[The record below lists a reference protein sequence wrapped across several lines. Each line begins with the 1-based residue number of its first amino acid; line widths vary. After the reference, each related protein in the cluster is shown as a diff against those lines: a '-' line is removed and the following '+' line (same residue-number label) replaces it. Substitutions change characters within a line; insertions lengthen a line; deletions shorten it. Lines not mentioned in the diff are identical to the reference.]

1 MIDTRATQKRTEALF
16 PFLQKLAP
24 ELHRQ
29 LFQSASFARIPAN
42 HPVCLEGAFC
52 PHLALILSGSARVYK
67 LGESGRDIT
76 LYRVKPGQSCILTAS
91 CILSDSAFPAFAE
104 CEEPTEAVLLPSAR
118 VRDWAARSETFRH
131 YLFGLMSQRLGDLIG
146 VVEEVVFRR
155 LDQRL
160 AGYLRERGART
171 DQRIETTHQEIASD
185 LGSSREVVSRLLKEF
200 EGRGLIRTARGVIQ
214 VLDAAGLEAKS
225 GDGKKF

>member
-1 MIDTRATQKRTEALF
+1 MIDTGATRARTEALF
-16 PFLQKLAP
+16 PFVRELAP
-24 ELHRQ
+24 ELHRE
-29 LFQSASFARIPAN
+29 LFRSASFARIPAG

-76 LYRVKPGQSCILTAS
+76 LYRVDPGQSCILTAS
-91 CILSDSAFPAFAE
+91 CILSESAFPAFAE

-118 VRDWAARSETFRH
+118 VRDWTARSETFRH

-155 LDQRL
+155 LDRRL
-160 AGYLRERGART
+160 AGYLRQRASPA

-200 EGRGLIRTARGVIQ
+200 EGHGLIRIGRGVIQ
-214 VLDAAGLEAKS
+214 VLDAEGLEAK
-225 GDGKKF
+225 GAER

>member
-1 MIDTRATQKRTEALF
+1 MIDTPTTQKRTEALF
-16 PFLQKLAP
+16 PFLRKLAP
-24 ELHRQ
+24 ELHRE
-29 LFQSASFARIPAN
+29 LFQSASFARIPAD

-76 LYRVKPGQSCILTAS
+76 LYRVEPGQSCILTAS

-104 CEEPTEAVLLPSAR
+104 CEERTEAVLLPSAR

-131 YLFGLMSQRLGDLIG
+131 YLFGLIG
-146 VVEEVVFRR
+146 VLEEVVFRR

-160 AGYLRERGART
+160 AAYLQERGSRAA
-171 DQRIETTHQEIASD
+171 QRIETTHQEIASD
-185 LGSSREVVSRLLKEF
+185 LGSSREVISRLLKEL

-225 GDGKKF
+225 AER